1 VSLTRRSQATQAQNA
16 DASANEATA
25 AGLAGQQSPVTPA
38 EKRHEPFTLEQ
49 LRYQWLR
56 FANELPP
63 KQGAESGRLKIML
76 PELKENCL
84 VEAMVENSA
93 AANYLRQVLPALTQ
107 YLRQGLRNDDIV
119 VNFVVNTAVNV
130 KPRAFSPREIYQEM
144 LKKNEAFRQ
153 LAVNLRLEV
162 L

>member
-1 VSLTRRSQATQAQNA
+1 
-16 DASANEATA
+16 
-25 AGLAGQQSPVTPA
+25 
-38 EKRHEPFTLEQ
+38 
-49 LRYQWLR
+49 
-56 FANELPP
+56 
-63 KQGAESGRLKIML
+63 ML